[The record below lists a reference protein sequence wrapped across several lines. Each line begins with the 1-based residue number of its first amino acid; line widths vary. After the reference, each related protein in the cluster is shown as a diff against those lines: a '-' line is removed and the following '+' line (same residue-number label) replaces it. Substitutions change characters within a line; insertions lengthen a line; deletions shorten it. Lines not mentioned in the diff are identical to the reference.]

1 MTASIYDFSC
11 RLINGKML
19 PLAELRGQVLL
30 IVNTASY
37 CGFTPQYSGLETLYK
52 RYYQR
57 GFSVLGFPS
66 NDFMEEPLN
75 DEQVHNFC
83 LSNYGVSFPMFA
95 KTRVNGSG
103 QDPLFA
109 HIKHQVPGL
118 FASRAIKWN
127 FSKFLVDRSGN
138 VIARFGPFTLPS
150 RLRGP
155 IEKLLNQPADQSSA
169 GGR

>member
-1 MTASIYDFSC
+1 MTASLYDLSC

-19 PLAELRGQVLL
+19 PLADLRGQVLL

-37 CGFTPQYSGLETLYK
+37 CGFAPQYSGLETLYK
-52 RYYQR
+52 GYHQS

-66 NDFMEEPLN
+66 NDFMQEPFN
-75 DEQVHNFC
+75 DEHVHNFC

-95 KTRVNGSG
+95 KVHVNGSH

-109 HIKHQVPGL
+109 HLKQHAPGL

-127 FSKFLVDRSGN
+127 FSKFLLDRSGN
-138 VIARFGPFTLPS
+138 VVARFGPFTLPS
-150 RLRGP
+150 RLRKP
-155 IEKLLNQPADQSSA
+155 IEKVLSQPGA
-169 GGR
+169 GVN

>member
-1 MTASIYDFSC
+1 MTTCIYDLSC

-52 RYYQR
+52 SYHQR
-57 GFSVLGFPS
+57 GFNVLGFPS
-66 NDFMEEPLN
+66 NDFMEEPFN
-75 DEQVHNFC
+75 DERVHNFC
-83 LSNYGVSFPMFA
+83 LSNYGVSFPLFA
-95 KTRVNGSG
+95 KVHVNGNA

-109 HIKHQVPGL
+109 HLKQHAPGL
-118 FASRAIKWN
+118 FASRAVKWN
-127 FSKFLVDRSGN
+127 FSKFLLDRNGK
-138 VIARFGPFTLPS
+138 VVARYGPLTLPS

-155 IEKLLNQPADQSSA
+155 IEKLLDRTAYQSSESV
-169 GGR
+169 G